1 MRGDLFESIPI
12 LVLFVGIALLMLVAC
27 EIGYQFTLRARSRD
41 DKEAPSSLGPMV
53 GGLLGM
59 LAFVLAFTFSMASSQ
74 YEFRRNNVLQE
85 ANIIGTAYLRAD
97 LLGGAA
103 STEVKG
109 LLREYVDVRLEAVSG
124 RDVDKAIVK
133 SVEIHNRLWEQVSKA
148 AIEKPSPN
156 TSLVVQAVNDVIDMH
171 EIRVTG
177 ALRNRIP
184 ISIWISLA
192 AITALAMIAIGT
204 QVGYTGK
211 RRLIAVIPMAL
222 AFAVLVTLVVDLNRP
237 QSGLITVSQQS
248 MIDLRSSMGGDK
260 SGN

>member
-1 MRGDLFESIPI
+1 MDVRFFESVPI
-12 LVLFVGIALLMLVAC
+12 FWLFIGIALLMLAFC
-27 EIGYQFTLRARSRD
+27 EVGFQFGLHARTQQ

-59 LAFVLAFTFSMASSQ
+59 LAFVLAFTFSMATSQ

-103 STEVKG
+103 SNEVKS
-109 LLREYVDVRLEAVSG
+109 LLREYVDVRLEAVG
-124 RDVDKAIVK
+124 GKGVDKAIAK
-133 SVEIHNRLWEQVSKA
+133 SVEIHNRLWKQVSKA
-148 AIEKPSPN
+148 AIEKPSPT
-156 TSLVVQAVNDVIDMH
+156 TSLVVQVINDVIDMH
-171 EIRVTG
+171 EIRITG

-184 ISIWISLA
+184 FSIWISLA

-248 MIDLRSSMGGDK
+248 MVDLRSSMD
-260 SGN
+260 